1 MKQVTR
7 HTCLV
12 YRAIRNGKSWSTVGD
27 IAKKTTLNPRTIR
40 GIVKDLAEEGIL
52 EHQPVHGGFR
62 YRINQTMDA
71 DAQLQAGR
79 IHAAEKMFAIPLEA
93 A

>member
-12 YRAIRNGKSWSTVGD
+12 YRAVRNAKNWSTVGEV
-27 IAKKTTLNPRTIR
+27 AKKTTLNPRTIR
-40 GIVKDLAEEGIL
+40 GIVKDLSEEGIL
-52 EHQPVHGGFR
+52 EHQPVHSGFR
-62 YRINQTMDA
+62 YRVNPTMSHEA
-71 DAQLQAGR
+71 NIQAQR
-79 IHAAEKMFAIPLEA
+79 IHAAEKMFALPSEA